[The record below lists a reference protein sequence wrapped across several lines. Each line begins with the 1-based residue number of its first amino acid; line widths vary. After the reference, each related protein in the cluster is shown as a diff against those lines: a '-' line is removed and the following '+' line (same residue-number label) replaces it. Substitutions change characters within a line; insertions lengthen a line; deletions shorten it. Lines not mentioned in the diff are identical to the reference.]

1 MSFRFII
8 ILVLTLLVKSSA
20 AQQKLSKKEFNIFI
34 DSVIHYHIYQ
44 KNIPGAVLLIKK
56 GNKTILHKAY
66 GFAQLKDKEDKPLKA
81 PIRMTKNHL
90 FDIASL
96 TKVIGTTTSIMYLA
110 DKGLIS
116 VEDKV
121 GKYIPAFKMA
131 DKENITIRHLLTHTS
146 GLYAWYPMYYKSSSK
161 YDTYLLISK
170 LPLQDSIGKLRK
182 YSDLGFTILG
192 QIIETVTN
200 RILDKFEQEYI
211 FKPLRMQHT
220 CYNPLSKNNKFKIA
234 STSFGN
240 PFEKRMVYDSTLHMR
255 PKEIDPA
262 TWNRWRKYTLT
273 GEVNDG
279 NSWYASGGVSGAAGL
294 FSTAADIQKLVDM
307 LLKKGGVSG
316 KQFIS
321 GKTIEQFLTKDKFL
335 NGLGWMMDTT
345 NSFIKD
351 GPPGSFGHTGFT
363 GTSIA
368 VIPQNK
374 LSIILLTNRQQTG
387 LSETGNYPDLGNL
400 RKEIVKLAMNYLIE
414 TK

>member
-1 MSFRFII
+1 
-8 ILVLTLLVKSSA
+8 
-20 AQQKLSKKEFNIFI
+20 
-34 DSVIHYHIYQ
+34 
-44 KNIPGAVLLIKK
+44 
-56 GNKTILHKAY
+56 
-66 GFAQLKDKEDKPLKA
+66 
-81 PIRMTKNHL
+81 
-90 FDIASL
+90 
-96 TKVIGTTTSIMYLA
+96 
-110 DKGLIS
+110 
-116 VEDKV
+116 
-121 GKYIPAFKMA
+121 
-131 DKENITIRHLLTHTS
+131 
-146 GLYAWYPMYYKSSSK
+146 
-161 YDTYLLISK
+161 
-170 LPLQDSIGKLRK
+170 
-182 YSDLGFTILG
+182 
-192 QIIETVTN
+192 
-200 RILDKFEQEYI
+200 
-211 FKPLRMQHT
+211 
-220 CYNPLSKNNKFKIA
+220 
-234 STSFGN
+234 
-240 PFEKRMVYDSTLHMR
+240 MVYDSTLHMR

-307 LLKKGGVSG
+307 LLKKGSLSG

>member
-1 MSFRFII
+1 MSFRII
-8 ILVLTLLVKSSA
+8 ILLGLTILVKSSA
-20 AQQKLSKKEFNIFI
+20 AQQKLSKKEFNISV
-34 DSVIHYHIYQ
+34 DSVIQYNIAQ

-56 GNKTILHKAY
+56 GNKTILHTAY
-66 GFAQLKDKEDKPLKA
+66 GFAQLKDKDDNSLKE
-81 PIRMTKNHL
+81 PIRMSKNHM

-96 TKVIGTTTSIMYLA
+96 TKVIGTTTAIMYLA

-116 VEDKV
+116 VDDEV
-121 GKYIPAFKMA
+121 SKYISAFNFPEK
-131 DKENITIRHLLTHTS
+131 KNITIRHLLTHTS
-146 GLYAWYPMYYKSSSK
+146 GLYAWYPMYYKSSNK
-161 YDTYLLISK
+161 IDTYLLISK

-192 QIIETVTN
+192 QIIETVTGHD
-200 RILDKFEQEYI
+200 LDKFEQEYI
-211 FKPLRMQHT
+211 FKPLKMRHT
-220 CYNPLSKNNKFKIA
+220 CYNPMSQKNKFKIA
-234 STSFGN
+234 STSYGN
-240 PFEKRMVYDSTLHMR
+240 PYEKRMVYDTALHMR
-255 PKEIDPA
+255 PNEIDPA
-262 TWNRWRKYTLT
+262 TWNGWRKHTLT

-279 NSWYASGGVSGAAGL
+279 NSWYANDGVSGAAGL
-294 FSTAADIQKLVDM
+294 FSTAEDIQKLVDM
-307 LLKKGGVSG
+307 LLNKGSLNG
-316 KQFIS
+316 KQYIS

-368 VIPQNK
+368 VIPRHN

-387 LSETGNYPDLGNL
+387 LSESGNYPDLSNL
-400 RKEIVKLAMNYLIE
+400 RKAIFKLATNYLNK